1 MSDTTH
7 DDTDDTDNT
16 AAAATGSGT
25 GDTGSDPGT
34 DAGSGPDATVT
45 LDDAQLARLADAV
58 ASGLAE
64 LLTAGTYL
72 AEPVKVDV
80 EVPDPATT
88 EPEPEPGEPEVGTA
102 PSGVGTSEPADDT
115 PAGPTG
121 PVVE

>member
-1 MSDTTH
+1 MSDTTNA
-7 DDTDDTDNT
+7 DDDTAAPAAGSDTDDASDT
-16 AAAATGSGT
+16 
-25 GDTGSDPGT
+25 DTGSDN
-34 DAGSGPDATVT
+34 TVT

-88 EPEPEPGEPEVGTA
+88 EPEPEPGEPEMGTA
-102 PSGVGTSEPADDT
+102 PSGTGTSNPADDA
-115 PAGPTG
+115 PVGPSD
-121 PVVE
+121 PVIE